1 MQKLFVYADFDW
13 LDAPCLVGQLSYDS
27 VRGTDTYGFAFDKDW
42 LARYSDIFLGEDLLP
57 YVGLQYAHAG
67 KDIFVCFSDVLPD
80 RWGRTLLN
88 RREQIAA
95 CDEKRAVRRLTS
107 FDNLKGIYDDHFRN
121 HGFLLTR
128 NGWTLSPAYD
138 INPTLS
144 DHQSLLIN
152 KSTNASDLDVLL
164 ASAGD
169 YMLPGDKAAVI
180 IEEVKTAMR
189 PWREEAR
196 KLGLPRRDIEMFEDR
211 MESAFRF

>member
-1 MQKLFVYADFDW
+1 M
-13 LDAPCLVGQLSYDS
+13 GNS
-27 VRGTDTYGFAFDKDW
+27 
-42 LARYSDIFLGEDLLP
+42 
-57 YVGLQYAHAG
+57 
-67 KDIFVCFSDVLPD
+67 
-80 RWGRTLLN
+80 
-88 RREQIAA
+88 
-95 CDEKRAVRRLTS
+95 
-107 FDNLKGIYDDHFRN
+107 DDHFRN

-196 KLGLPRRDIEMFEDR
+196 KLGLPRRDIEMFEGR